1 MYTES
6 LERKSQCLKSF
17 PLTEVFDIDFP
28 FSLPHFLTCRW
39 ISVLVNIGIAD
50 NDLLHVSAISNWV
63 STGNDSIIFCNR
75 RLEILVADMI
85 FDEIYTA
92 RIPFCLCLI
101 ASDLVFVNVFVK
113 LLPHRSRKSRIY
125 KLCWSSSIISS
136 CIFCIQNFYFI
147 ISLLDLLD
155 MLRQEGVLLT

>member
-92 RIPFCLCLI
+92 RSPFCFCLRTSFSSTFSSNYYLI
-101 ASDLVFVNVFVK
+101 DLGNPVYISCVD
-113 LLPHRSRKSRIY
+113 LLP
-125 KLCWSSSIISS
+125 
-136 CIFCIQNFYFI
+136 
-147 ISLLDLLD
+147 
-155 MLRQEGVLLT
+155 